1 MVKILKA
8 QEVSDILQDMPKVLI
23 KSTTRRCQEE
33 DADRLYEQAKAQS
46 EALIQRSKKLALSIV
61 ANARAEAQEILN
73 EAREMSTVIFE
84 KAREEGYQKGLALG
98 EEKSAYLVESAE
110 SEKNK
115 ILEQAYKEKTEI
127 LNSVHTEILNL
138 SMNVAEKIL
147 GYQLS
152 RNEKVFQSLVL
163 NAIKKVTWEDKI
175 KISVSETDYERFFE
189 GDKQERFKAEYFTD
203 VVFEKDDS
211 LKKGDCILH
220 TSKGKID
227 ASVSTQL
234 DNIKEALGV

>member
-84 KAREEGYQKGLALG
+84 KSKGGRLPKRVGIRGRKIGVFGGVGRVGKEQDLRTGVQRKDGNTEFGPYGNFELVHECSRKDFGLPAEQEREG
-98 EEKSAYLVESAE
+98 VP
-110 SEKNK
+110 
-115 ILEQAYKEKTEI
+115 
-127 LNSVHTEILNL
+127 
-138 SMNVAEKIL
+138 IL
-147 GYQLS
+147 G
-152 RNEKVFQSLVL
+152 
-163 NAIKKVTWEDKI
+163 
-175 KISVSETDYERFFE
+175 
-189 GDKQERFKAEYFTD
+189 FK
-203 VVFEKDDS
+203 
-211 LKKGDCILH
+211 CH
-220 TSKGKID
+220 
-227 ASVSTQL
+227 
-234 DNIKEALGV
+234 

>member
-1 MVKILKA
+1 
-8 QEVSDILQDMPKVLI
+8 LI

-110 SEKNK
+110 PESN
-115 ILEQAYKEKTEI
+115 IT
-127 LNSVHTEILNL
+127 L
-138 SMNVAEKIL
+138 SIKRMTISKPCFDTSIT
-147 GYQLS
+147 LS
-152 RNEKVFQSLVL
+152 RPLSRIE
-163 NAIKKVTWEDKI
+163 AKI
-175 KISVSETDYERFFE
+175 P
-189 GDKQERFKAEYFTD
+189 
-203 VVFEKDDS
+203 
-211 LKKGDCILH
+211 L
-220 TSKGKID
+220 
-227 ASVSTQL
+227 
-234 DNIKEALGV
+234 